1 MRLKDT
7 VELIK
12 SDVIDLTDGPFH
24 VDIQSDDGGT
34 HVVVQLEWHQDSQKI
49 LDFMSKNYK
58 NIRIIVMKIPE
69 GTLEFVR
76 ITFERRRKRGS

>member
-1 MRLKDT
+1 MRLKDI

-34 HVVVQLEWHQDSQKI
+34 HIVVQLEWHQDSQKI
-49 LDFMSKNYK
+49 LSFLSKHYPST
-58 NIRIIVMKIPE
+58 RTIVMKIPE
-69 GTLEFVR
+69 GTLEFAR
-76 ITFERRRKRGS
+76 IVFKRRRKKNS